1 MLLVELLVTQRLT
14 RQSALTKSYLAIKER
29 LWSLKP
35 EPLPDSKQVKRKGR
49 PKKSNDDAAKE
60 RESDV
65 DKVRTIL
72 SGLRKN
78 RLTNAIEYDDPN
90 GKVVQLE
97 GNDLDIMTTKLSCE
111 HGVFIPEPRV
121 KTAIQYAAGKN
132 SFCPITKYLDG
143 CAAHAKASP

>member
-1 MLLVELLVTQRLT
+1 MEF
-14 RQSALTKSYLAIKER
+14 E
-29 LWSLKP
+29 P
-35 EPLPDSKQVKRKGR
+35 EPLPDAKQAKRRGR
-49 PKKSNDDAAKE
+49 PKSNDDAAKE

-65 DKVRTIL
+65 KVTEIL

-78 RLTNAIEYDDPN
+78 RLTNAIEYDGPN
-90 GKVVQLE
+90 GRVIQLE

-132 SFCPITKYLDG
+132 SFCPITRYLDG
-143 CAAHAKASP
+143 CAAHAKRHLTGTALVKSS